1 MRMEDF
7 ADSKIPSNLDFIS
20 REREKIFSPCSTS
33 SRKGDGRQ
41 DTSGPERKNSGV
53 EMKWK

>member
-1 MRMEDF
+1 MRMEGF
-7 ADSKIPSNLDFIS
+7 ADSKIPSDLDFIS